1 MFNNIFFIQYKALQD
16 DIMTIPMDDFL
27 KLQQRVEDLE
37 KRQQED
43 EDREL
48 RQALAQFDY
57 KSKTEDERKAWAII
71 CKRLCVRK

>member
-1 MFNNIFFIQYKALQD
+1 MIDEN
-16 DIMTIPMDDFL
+16 DFL
-27 KLQQRVEDLE
+27 KLQQRVEELE

-48 RQALAQFDY
+48 RWALAQFDY

-71 CKRLCVRK
+71 CKRLGIRKTTIRAKGV

>member
-1 MFNNIFFIQYKALQD
+1 
-16 DIMTIPMDDFL
+16 MTIPMDDFL
-27 KLQQRVEDLE
+27 KLQQRVEELE

-48 RQALAQFDY
+48 RWALAQFDY

-71 CKRLCVRK
+71 CKRLGARK

>member
-1 MFNNIFFIQYKALQD
+1 
-16 DIMTIPMDDFL
+16 MTIPMDDFL
-27 KLQQRVEDLE
+27 RLQQRVEELE

-48 RQALAQFDY
+48 RWALAQFDY

-71 CKRLCVRK
+71 CKRLGVRKTTIRAKGV

>member
-1 MFNNIFFIQYKALQD
+1 
-16 DIMTIPMDDFL
+16 MTIPMDDFL
-27 KLQQRVEDLE
+27 KLQQRVEALE

-48 RQALAQFDY
+48 RWALAQFDY

-71 CKRLCVRK
+71 CKRLGVRK

>member
-1 MFNNIFFIQYKALQD
+1 
-16 DIMTIPMDDFL
+16 MTIPMDDFL
-27 KLQQRVEDLE
+27 KSQQRVEELE

-48 RQALAQFDY
+48 RWALAQFDY

-71 CKRLCVRK
+71 CKRLGVRK

>member
-1 MFNNIFFIQYKALQD
+1 
-16 DIMTIPMDDFL
+16 MDDFL
-27 KLQQRVEDLE
+27 KLQQRVEELE

-48 RQALAQFDY
+48 RWALAQFDY

-71 CKRLCVRK
+71 CKRLGIRKTTIRAKGV

>member
-1 MFNNIFFIQYKALQD
+1 
-16 DIMTIPMDDFL
+16 MTIPMDDFL
-27 KLQQRVEDLE
+27 KLQQRVEELE

-48 RQALAQFDY
+48 RWALAQFDY

-71 CKRLCVRK
+71 CKRLGVRKTTIKIKRY

>member
-1 MFNNIFFIQYKALQD
+1 
-16 DIMTIPMDDFL
+16 MTIPIDDFL
-27 KLQQRVEDLE
+27 KLQQRVEELE

-48 RQALAQFDY
+48 RWALAQFDY

-71 CKRLCVRK
+71 CKRLGVRK

>member
-1 MFNNIFFIQYKALQD
+1 
-16 DIMTIPMDDFL
+16 MDDFL
-27 KLQQRVEDLE
+27 KLQQRVEELE

-48 RQALAQFDY
+48 RWALAQFAY

-71 CKRLCVRK
+71 CKRLGVRKTTIRAKGV